1 MGNPKNFATQILGKS
16 TSSRS
21 LTDPE
26 PEEPEVEEQEMP
38 APQIM
43 IDTLYRVLMTRL
55 DAIEKKIDELNG

>member
-16 TSSRS
+16 SSSRS
-21 LTDPE
+21 LTDPAPE
-26 PEEPEVEEQEMP
+26 PELEQEEMP

>member
-1 MGNPKNFATQILGKS
+1 MGNSKNFATQFLGKP

-21 LTDPE
+21 LTDPAPE
-26 PEEPEVEEQEMP
+26 PELEEQEMP
-38 APQIM
+38 SPQIM